1 MPLFANRPCSNH
13 YKRVICKLFLSA
25 GNNSNPISVIV
36 MPMNSVYYKEQD
48 DGSSSNPMGSVP
60 WWSGFVTRSSLEESI
75 RLKQSSMENQ
85 TSYGRQ
91 PSDHDADQVTQF
103 NIFTGDCKNPSNGSK
118 PAKVQT
124 TFSIQSDQT
133 NHLSLVEQ
141 GSGQPAMLCGEY
153 PYGDQYYRVFST
165 YGPQIKGRIMLPLNL
180 SSDDGPIF
188 VNAKQYHG
196 IIRRRRSRAK
206 SEMAK
211 KVLKNRKPYLHLSRH
226 LHAMRRPRGNGGR
239 FLNTKKMD
247 DCKDEN
253 MDSRRE
259 ENDPGSPNC
268 TVMLS
273 ADSNLIFPRASN
285 GNRSHVPR
293 SEVTSAFSMGDLK
306 HFQIGNLSVVS
317 LSDMMR
323 SGNTKHGFAMP
334 DKWAAA
340 TSCGSRCNFIV

>member
-1 MPLFANRPCSNH
+1 MAQ
-13 YKRVICKLFLSA
+13 
-25 GNNSNPISVIV
+25 
-36 MPMNSVYYKEQD
+36 NSVYYKEQD
-48 DGSSSNPMGSVP
+48 DGSRSNPMSSVP

-75 RLKQSSMENQ
+75 RLKPSSMENQ
-85 TSYGRQ
+85 TCYGRQ
-91 PSDHDADQVTQF
+91 PSDHDADQVFEKRDITQF
-103 NIFTGDCKNPSNGSK
+103 NIFTGECKNSSKVQK
-118 PAKVQT
+118 PAKVQA

-133 NHLSLVEQ
+133 NHPSLVEL
-141 GSGQPAMLCGEY
+141 GFGQPAVLSGEY
-153 PYGDQYYRVFST
+153 PYGDQCYGVFST

-206 SEMAK
+206 AEMAK
-211 KVLKNRKPYLHLSRH
+211 KVLKNRKPFLHLSRH

-239 FLNTKKMD
+239 FLNTKKKD

-253 MDSRRE
+253 MDPGRD
-259 ENDPGSPNC
+259 ENDPRSPNC

-273 ADSNLIFPRASN
+273 DDSNLTFPRESN
-285 GNRSHVPR
+285 GNRSHVPQ
-293 SEVTSAFSMGDLK
+293 SKVTSAFSMGDLK

-323 SGNTKHGFAMP
+323 SDNTKHGFAMH
-334 DKWAAA
+334 DKWVAA
-340 TSCGSRCNFIV
+340 TGYGSRRNFTV